1 MRTIYLIR
9 HGKPEFPDERK
20 YCIGRTDLP
29 LSEEGRTQI
38 RALGETFAGRR
49 IEKIYTSPLKRCR
62 ELAAILQEV
71 IDRSIPIEVV
81 DGLAEIDMGNGMV
94 IPSMKS
100 GNSFQRSMWH
110 EGQICTIS
118 DRRRERVL
126 QIVRGAPGQSGMNS
140 G

>member
-62 ELAAILQEV
+62 ESAAILQEV

-126 QIVRGAPGQSGMNS
+126 QIVQGAQDNLE
-140 G
+140 

>member
-38 RALGETFAGRR
+38 RALGRHLRDAELK
-49 IEKIYTSPLKRCR
+49 KIYTSPLKRCR
-62 ELAAILQEV
+62 ESAAILQEV

-94 IPSMKS
+94 IPSTKS

-126 QIVRGAPGQSGMNS
+126 QIVQGAPGQPGMNS